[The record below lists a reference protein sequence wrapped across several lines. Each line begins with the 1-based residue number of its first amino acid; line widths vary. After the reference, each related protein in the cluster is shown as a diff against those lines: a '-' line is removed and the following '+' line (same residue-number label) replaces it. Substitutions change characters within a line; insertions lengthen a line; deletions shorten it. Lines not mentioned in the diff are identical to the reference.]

1 MKHWDDILGKRLRG
15 FRGKDVPGQADAI
28 WDNIDTALGAPP
40 TLSAPFWK
48 RNAFQMALAAAIATA
63 VVIGLAVRQDAA
75 TVPPI
80 DAVATE
86 LTPKNGPST
95 SDATPSESMEAPARA
110 TDLNDVAA
118 SAESEATA
126 ASGEVAAASSEATAA
141 SSEAAPAA
149 SEATATAAASE
160 AAAASS
166 EAASAPRKTTSATG
180 STAEAPTERAQ
191 ETRATA
197 ASDIPSKT
205 SAKADLEAPKKEAET
220 KTDSA
225 LPLAVNSFGNAKEE
239 AVGIPDFIDQNPLP
253 KETTLGALRV
263 LSLLDAGRLDA
274 AMATPMLVDMNDVE
288 PQAEWLA
295 IRAYTGPTW
304 SHFSDLDRPDQ
315 SDYFDTDLSAGGGL
329 MLEFD
334 GARPWSIGLA
344 WNDYVHNLQYTE
356 TTETAISTPGVVSL
370 VIDIQ
375 TGDTL
380 SMTEGEV
387 PGVEQRTR
395 YVDHHNRFR
404 AFSIPLE
411 WRQVKSRN
419 RFQFGVGL
427 GATVQIRSGAS
438 GRVINAE
445 GLVVGY
451 SDDNL
456 SRGRIAVVPT
466 ARAFAGLRFAPAWRL
481 DLGITAGVQRHASRS
496 YGGSPAQGS
505 PSWQGR
511 LVHGQVQF
519 GLSRFVSR
527 RQK

>member
-48 RNAFQMALAAAIATA
+48 RSVFQMALAIAAA
-63 VVIGLAVRQDAA
+63 VVIGLAVRQD
-75 TVPPI
+75 
-80 DAVATE
+80 
-86 LTPKNGPST
+86 LTPGSPSLT
-95 SDATPSESMEAPARA
+95 SGVERTTEGTEHPREDGLSASEDSPSKSSKTSAKAA
-110 TDLNDVAA
+110 DLND
-118 SAESEATA
+118 ETATT
-126 ASGEVAAASSEATAA
+126 SSET
-141 SSEAAPAA
+141 
-149 SEATATAAASE
+149 TATASE

-166 EAASAPRKTTSATG
+166 EATTAPRKTTSATG

-191 ETRATA
+191 ETGATA

-205 SAKADLEAPKKEAET
+205 SARADLEEPTKEADT

-239 AVGIPDFIDQNPLP
+239 AVILPDFIDQNPLP

-274 AMATPMLVDMNDVE
+274 AMATPMLVDMNAVE
-288 PQAEWLA
+288 PQVEWLA
-295 IRAYTGPTW
+295 IRAFTGPTW
-304 SHFSDLDRPDQ
+304 SHFADLDRPDQ
-315 SDYFDTDLSAGGGL
+315 SDYFYTDLSAGGGV

-356 TTETAISTPGVVSL
+356 TTETTISTPGVVSL

-380 SMTEGEV
+380 SMTEGDV

-411 WRQVKSRN
+411 WRQVKSLN

-438 GRVINAE
+438 GRILNAE

-456 SRGRIAVVPT
+456 SRGRIAVVPA
-466 ARAFAGLRFAPAWRL
+466 ARAFVGLRFAPAWRL

-496 YGGSPAQGS
+496 SGGSPAQGS

-519 GLSRFVSR
+519 GLSRFLSR
-527 RQK
+527 LHN

>member
-48 RNAFQMALAAAIATA
+48 RSAFQMALAIAAA
-63 VVIGLAVRQDAA
+63 VVIGLAVRQD
-75 TVPPI
+75 
-80 DAVATE
+80 
-86 LTPKNGPST
+86 LTPGSPSLT
-95 SDATPSESMEAPARA
+95 SGVERTTEGTEHPREDGLSASEDSPSKSSKTSAKAA
-110 TDLNDVAA
+110 DLND
-118 SAESEATA
+118 ETATT
-126 ASGEVAAASSEATAA
+126 SSET
-141 SSEAAPAA
+141 
-149 SEATATAAASE
+149 TATASE

-166 EAASAPRKTTSATG
+166 EATTAPRKTTSATG

-191 ETRATA
+191 ETGATA

-205 SAKADLEAPKKEAET
+205 SARADLEEPIKEADT

-239 AVGIPDFIDQNPLP
+239 AVILPDFIDQNPLP

-274 AMATPMLVDMNDVE
+274 AMATPMLVDMNAVE
-288 PQAEWLA
+288 PQVEWLA
-295 IRAYTGPTW
+295 IRAFTGPTW
-304 SHFSDLDRPDQ
+304 SHFADLDRPDQ
-315 SDYFDTDLSAGGGL
+315 SDYFYTDLSAGGGV

-356 TTETAISTPGVVSL
+356 TTETTISTPGVVSL

-380 SMTEGEV
+380 SMTEGDV

-411 WRQVKSRN
+411 WRQVKSLN

-438 GRVINAE
+438 GRILNAE

-456 SRGRIAVVPT
+456 SRGRIAVVPA
-466 ARAFAGLRFAPAWRL
+466 ARAFVGLRFAPAWRL

-496 YGGSPAQGS
+496 SGGSPAQGS

-519 GLSRFVSR
+519 GLSRFLSR
-527 RQK
+527 LHN

>member
-28 WDNIDTALGAPP
+28 WDNIDTALDAPP

-110 TDLNDVAA
+110 TDLNDIA
-118 SAESEATA
+118 
-126 ASGEVAAASSEATAA
+126 AAASSEAT
-141 SSEAAPAA
+141 
-149 SEATATAAASE
+149 T
-160 AAAASS
+160 
-166 EAASAPRKTTSATG
+166 APRKATSPTG
-180 STAEAPTERAQ
+180 STAEAPTERAK

-197 ASDIPSKT
+197 ASDTPSKT
-205 SAKADLEAPKKEAET
+205 SSRADLEAPKKEAET
-220 KTDSA
+220 KTDST
-225 LPLAVNSFGNAKEE
+225 LPLAVNSFGDAQEE
-239 AVGIPDFIDQNPLP
+239 AGVVPDFINQNPLP
-253 KETTLGALRV
+253 KQTTLGALRV

-274 AMATPMLVDMNDVE
+274 AMAAPMLVDMNPVE
-288 PQAEWLA
+288 PQIEWLA
-295 IRAYTGPTW
+295 IRAFTGPTW
-304 SHFSDLDRPDQ
+304 SHFADLDRPDQ
-315 SDYFDTDLSAGGGL
+315 SDYFYTDLSAGGGV

-356 TTETAISTPGVVSL
+356 TTETTISTSGVVSL

-380 SMTEGEV
+380 SMTEGSV
-387 PGVEQRTR
+387 QGVEQRTR

-411 WRQVKSRN
+411 WRQVKNLN

-427 GATVQIRSGAS
+427 GATLQIRSGAS
-438 GRVINAE
+438 GRVLNAE

-456 SRGRIAVVPT
+456 SRGRIAVAPT

-496 YGGSPAQGS
+496 YSGPTAQGN

-527 RQK
+527 LHK

>member
-40 TLSAPFWK
+40 PLSAPFWK
-48 RNAFQMALAAAIATA
+48 RNVFQMTLATAIAAA
-63 VVIGLAVRQDAA
+63 VVIGLVVRQDAT
-75 TVPPI
+75 TVPPV

-86 LTPKNGPST
+86 LAPKNGPST
-95 SDATPSESMEAPARA
+95 SGATPSESMEAPARA
-110 TDLNDVAA
+110 TDLHDV
-118 SAESEATA
+118 ATA
-126 ASGEVAAASSEATAA
+126 AASEAATASSEAAAASSEATAA
-141 SSEAAPAA
+141 SSEA
-149 SEATATAAASE
+149 T
-160 AAAASS
+160 AASS
-166 EAASAPRKTTSATG
+166 EARTAPRNTTSATG
-180 STAEAPTERAQ
+180 STAEVPTDSAQ
-191 ETRATA
+191 ETQATA
-197 ASDIPSKT
+197 ASGIPSKA
-205 SAKADLEAPKKEAET
+205 SASADLEAPKKKAKT
-220 KTDSA
+220 KPDSA
-225 LPLAVNSFGNAKEE
+225 LPLAVNSFGDVKEE
-239 AVGIPDFIDQNPLP
+239 NVIVQDFIDQNPLL

-263 LSLLDAGRLDA
+263 LSLLDAGRLGV

-288 PQAEWLA
+288 PQTEWLA

-304 SHFSDLDRPDQ
+304 SHFSNLDRPEQ
-315 SDYFDTDLSAGGGL
+315 SDYFYTDLSAGGGL

-380 SMTEGEV
+380 SMTEGAV

-404 AFSIPLE
+404 AFSIPIE
-411 WRQVKSRN
+411 WRQVKSLN

-427 GATVQIRSGAS
+427 GATLQIRSGAS

-456 SRGRIAVVPT
+456 SRGRMAVVPT

-481 DLGITAGVQRHASRS
+481 DFGITAGIQRHASRS
-496 YGGSPAQGS
+496 YGGSPAQGT

-527 RQK
+527 RHK

>member
-1 MKHWDDILGKRLRG
+1 MKHWEDILGKRLRG

-48 RNAFQMALAAAIATA
+48 RSAFQMALAIAAA
-63 VVIGLAVRQDAA
+63 VVIGLAVRQD
-75 TVPPI
+75 
-80 DAVATE
+80 
-86 LTPKNGPST
+86 LTPGSPSLT
-95 SDATPSESMEAPARA
+95 SGVERTTEGTEHPREDGLSASEDSPSKSSKTSAKAA
-110 TDLNDVAA
+110 DLND
-118 SAESEATA
+118 ETATT
-126 ASGEVAAASSEATAA
+126 SSET
-141 SSEAAPAA
+141 
-149 SEATATAAASE
+149 TATASE

-166 EAASAPRKTTSATG
+166 EATTAPRKTTSATG

-191 ETRATA
+191 ETGATA

-205 SAKADLEAPKKEAET
+205 SARADLEEPTKEADT

-239 AVGIPDFIDQNPLP
+239 AVILPDFIDQNPLP

-274 AMATPMLVDMNDVE
+274 AMATPMLVDMNAVE
-288 PQAEWLA
+288 PQVEWLA
-295 IRAYTGPTW
+295 IRAFTGPTW
-304 SHFSDLDRPDQ
+304 SHFADLDRPDQ
-315 SDYFDTDLSAGGGL
+315 SDYFYTDLSAGGGV

-356 TTETAISTPGVVSL
+356 TTETTISTPGVVSL

-380 SMTEGEV
+380 SMTEGDV

-411 WRQVKSRN
+411 WRQVKSLN

-438 GRVINAE
+438 GRILNAE

-456 SRGRIAVVPT
+456 SRGRIAVVPA
-466 ARAFAGLRFAPAWRL
+466 ARAFVGLRFAPAWRL

-496 YGGSPAQGS
+496 SGGSPAQGS

-519 GLSRFVSR
+519 GLSRFLSR
-527 RQK
+527 LHN

>member
-28 WDNIDTALGAPP
+28 WDNIDTALGARP

-86 LTPKNGPST
+86 LAPKNGPST

-110 TDLNDVAA
+110 KDLNDVAA
-118 SAESEATA
+118 STESEAA
-126 ASGEVAAASSEATAA
+126 ATATAA
-141 SSEAAPAA
+141 SSEAA
-149 SEATATAAASE
+149 T
-160 AAAASS
+160 
-166 EAASAPRKTTSATG
+166 APRQTTSATG
-180 STAEAPTERAQ
+180 STAEAPTESAQ
-191 ETRATA
+191 ETYATT

-205 SAKADLEAPKKEAET
+205 SARADLEASKKEAET

-288 PQAEWLA
+288 PQVQRLA

-304 SHFSDLDRPDQ
+304 SHFSNLDRPDQ
-315 SDYFDTDLSAGGGL
+315 SDYFYTDLSAGGGL

-356 TTETAISTPGVVSL
+356 TTETTISTPGVISL

-380 SMTEGEV
+380 SMTEGAI
-387 PGVEQRTR
+387 PGIEQRTR

-411 WRQVKSRN
+411 WRQVKSLN

-438 GRVINAE
+438 GRVLNAE

-456 SRGRIAVVPT
+456 SRGRMAVVPT

-496 YGGSPAQGS
+496 YGGAPAQGS